1 MPVTEDLEQL
11 SGEVKKL
18 SQNIY
23 LLKKQ
28 LASMSDGLEKDELKK
43 IILSLQYQALFY
55 IEKIDNLYKESEVL
69 KNDWNK

>member
-28 LASMSDGLEKDELKK
+28 LASMSDGLEKDEFKK

-69 KNDWNK
+69 KND